1 MTPQLQEA
9 LCRELSELGAT
20 PIDAD
25 VLEALDI
32 DADADDVRAVKSVAQ
47 TVLSEHP
54 NPFFVERKWHEL
66 DANSEE
72 WRERETAFREGLRQS
87 KPIGPNVFRSLD
99 AALLSPT
106 EETAL
111 KRYLGNRS
119 DSYDRSILQ
128 NALAKQRKHLGGDA
142 A

>member
-9 LCRELSELGAT
+9 LSRELSELGAT
-20 PIDAD
+20 PIDPD

-32 DADADDVRAVKSVAQ
+32 DADADDVSAVKSAAEA
-47 TVLSEHP
+47 VLSEHP
-54 NPFFVERKWHEL
+54 NLFNVERKWHEVNP
-66 DANSEE
+66 DSEE
-72 WRERETAFREGLRQS
+72 WRERERAFREGLR
-87 KPIGPNVFRSLD
+87 RSTPLGNNIFKDLD
-99 AALLSPT
+99 AALLT
-106 EETAL
+106 QVEETAL

-142 A
+142 T